1 MRSLLRS
8 FRRAP
13 VRTRHQLEPMA
24 LAVPDADSS
33 QRGIAS
39 PKSVAASSS
48 RNELSVLAEIIEDIL
63 EFFWRNTNLFT
74 PNARYRSYRALS
86 LTSRSIR
93 AIVQNLAIRY
103 VVCTTILE
111 FEIHFNLALAH
122 TRTRTPHV
130 LPASIELT
138 TKPLYLVPLNAFLS
152 SPVHYPLSRRAK
164 KVLLKLRNVHDL
176 GELPL
181 FHDTQSITIT
191 ITLGMWPVVPDWRL
205 AHEWLTQA
213 PSLTSMSFHD
223 FDLTIMW
230 TLIQWGKQEY
240 AMRPRITHL
249 TLSVS
254 TRKFIACVHW
264 AVLFPNVDTLELYDG
279 PTDLEQLRRPRPT
292 TMFPF
297 SMTTLILHAPP
308 GATLLL
314 LNLWGVTKFLDNYAI
329 DTRNTRRDELRIIF
343 DTSDQEPLGWASAV
357 ASAAP
362 KGVTLLRRSGCCTM
376 QTRAMLA

>member
-1 MRSLLRS
+1 M
-8 FRRAP
+8 
-13 VRTRHQLEPMA
+13 
-24 LAVPDADSS
+24 
-33 QRGIAS
+33 
-39 PKSVAASSS
+39 
-48 RNELSVLAEIIEDIL
+48 
-63 EFFWRNTNLFT
+63 
-74 PNARYRSYRALS
+74 
-86 LTSRSIR
+86 
-93 AIVQNLAIRY
+93 
-103 VVCTTILE
+103 
-111 FEIHFNLALAH
+111 
-122 TRTRTPHV
+122 
-130 LPASIELT
+130 
-138 TKPLYLVPLNAFLS
+138 PLDGFP
-152 SPVHYPLSRRAK
+152 SPVLKYPFSHPVQKALR
-164 KVLLKLRNVHDL
+164 KLINVHNL

-181 FHDTQSITIT
+181 FHDTQSCTIT
-191 ITLGMWPVVPDWRL
+191 ITLGTWPWLNWRL
-205 AHEWLTQA
+205 THKWLTQA